1 MQAERREERYTFFEK
16 FRKTVD
22 SGKKI
27 LYTMARKGPPQGAKI
42 VKF

>member
-27 LYTMARKGPPQGAKI
+27 LYTMDRKAAPKGAEF
-42 VKF
+42 VDF